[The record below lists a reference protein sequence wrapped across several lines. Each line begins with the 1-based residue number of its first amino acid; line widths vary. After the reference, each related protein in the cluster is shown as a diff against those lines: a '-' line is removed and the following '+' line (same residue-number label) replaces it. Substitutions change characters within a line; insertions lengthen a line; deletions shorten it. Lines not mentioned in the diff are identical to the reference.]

1 MVFFW
6 PALRTKERENS
17 VLNLLYFLL
26 SVSPLYWRKA
36 LLYRR
41 KEKERYPLLLRTLGT
56 VPRLKEQL
64 GEGEKESDDAK
75 LLSFPFSSPPI
86 YRRSVGPKGA
96 PRSIPIPTFQR
107 RAAAA
112 IAGEQ
117 KGRLNFTR
125 RKK

>member
-41 KEKERYPLLLRTLGT
+41 KEKERYPLLLRTLGKE
-56 VPRLKEQL
+56 PRLKEQL
-64 GEGEKESDDAK
+64 GEGEKGSDDAK
-75 LLSFPFSSPPI
+75 LLSFPFSSPSPH
-86 YRRSVGPKGA
+86 
-96 PRSIPIPTFQR
+96 IPTVGRPEGSAALYPYPHLSTAGGGGDR
-107 RAAAA
+107 R
-112 IAGEQ
+112 
-117 KGRLNFTR
+117 
-125 RKK
+125 